1 MNQGVPYLS
10 YFLGCSCFFSLFI
23 YNYVM
28 SKQFTKL
35 FYPFIVFLLLLLLSF
50 IFLVFTKPPETKSA
64 ATTYTVTNTDDS
76 GVGSLRQAILN
87 SNSNGGQD
95 TIEFAIG
102 GGGLQT
108 ISPTSMLPAITDP
121 AILDGESQTGFTGT
135 PLIEINGTSA
145 GSVPGIWITAGG
157 TTIKGFIINRFT
169 ANGIFITNSSG
180 NIITGNYIG
189 TNSAGTSALANGTDG
204 VGIYNSSNHTIG
216 GTTAA
221 ERNIISGNTGNGV
234 GITDDVPGDNPGGAT
249 GNVIKGNYIGTNT
262 AGTGAIPNG
271 GDGIL
276 INNAGSNI
284 TGGTTGTTPGGACT
298 GECNLISGNGYN
310 GFGIWY
316 QNATGNQ
323 LIGNYIGTNAA
334 GTGAI
339 PNANIG
345 AEINEASANTFG
357 GTTAAARNIMSGNLG
372 SGVFLTGADGTNN
385 VVQGNYIG
393 TNSAGT
399 AAIGNAKMGVGI
411 GYSPGIQS
419 ASGNTIG
426 GTTGVTVGGAC
437 TGACNLISGNGWDGI
452 FITNN
457 TSGGGNII
465 KGNYIG
471 TTASGSG
478 SIGNHYNGIGIL
490 DVPNNTIG
498 GPTNAER
505 NIISASADNG
515 VIVAS
520 GGSTGNRIEGNYI
533 GLTTTGSGM
542 GNTKFGI
549 QVDAGA
555 DTAILG
561 NSIYAN
567 GDMGIDLGYNRVTYN
582 DPQDNDNG
590 PNRLQNFPKVFA
602 ETVSGTTRAY
612 GTLNSTP
619 STSFRLDFF
628 SSDSCNAGAP
638 LNYGE
643 GQVYIGNTTVGT
655 DVFGNVTY
663 SAVLPTMAPGGKF
676 VTSTATKLIGSTPA
690 ETSEFSECTQIN
702 AGKPAVVY
710 GSTWFL
716 RDNLVPA
723 GADNTFGYGFPA
735 YHLMCAWDSN
745 QPGLK
750 LPVIFSGNTW
760 FMRGSHTTGGA
771 DNTFSY
777 GPLGSKPVCG
787 DWNGDGTETIGVV
800 DGTSSWYLRNSN
812 NNGAAD
818 LAFQYGPYGSTPV
831 VGDWN
836 GNGTDTIGTFLNGG
850 WSLRNNN
857 SSGPEEIAFAYGFAA
872 KPVPGDWN
880 GDGTDTPG
888 IVTGTTW
895 LLRNNNSSGPAEIN
909 MQYGFPGAD
918 PVSWR

>member
-1 MNQGVPYLS
+1 
-10 YFLGCSCFFSLFI
+10 
-23 YNYVM
+23 M
-28 SKQFTKL
+28 SISNMVHKK
-35 FYPFIVFLLLLLLSF
+35 YYSVF
-50 IFLVFTKPPETKSA
+50 IFLVLIFSVSLFVIISGPSVTRGAPA
-64 ATTYTVTNTDDS
+64 TYTVTNTDNS
-76 GVGSLRQAILN
+76 GAGSLRQAIID
-87 SNSNGGQD
+87 SNNNAGID
-95 TIEFAIG
+95 TINFSIG
-102 GGGLQT
+102 SGLQT
-108 ISPTSMLPAITDP
+108 ISPLSLLAITDP
-121 AILDGESQTGFTGT
+121 AILDGTSQAGFTGT
-135 PLIEINGTSA
+135 PLIELDGTNA

-157 TTIKGFIINRFT
+157 TTVKGLIINRF
-169 ANGIFITNSSG
+169 ASNGIFISNSSG
-180 NIITGNYIG
+180 NTITGNYIG
-189 TNSAGTSALANGTDG
+189 TNATSTSALPNGTDG

-216 GTTAA
+216 GSIAA
-221 ERNIISGNTGNGV
+221 DRNIISGNTGNGV
-234 GITDDVPGDNPGGAT
+234 GITDDVPGDNPSGAT
-249 GNVIKGNYIGTNT
+249 GNVIKGNYIGTNATGTT
-262 AGTGAIPNG
+262 AVPNG

-284 TGGTTGTTPGGACT
+284 TGGTTGTTPDGACT

-334 GTGAI
+334 GTAAL
-339 PNANIG
+339 PNTNIG
-345 AEINEASANTFG
+345 AEINEASGNTFG
-357 GTTAAARNIMSGNLG
+357 GTTAAARNILSGNLG
-372 SGVFLTGADGTNN
+372 AGVFLTGADGINN
-385 VVQGNYIG
+385 IVQGNYIG
-393 TNSAGT
+393 TNAAGT
-399 AAIGNAKMGVGI
+399 AAIGNTKMGVGI

-419 ASGNTIG
+419 ASANTIG

-457 TSGGGNII
+457 TSGGGNIV

-471 TTASGSG
+471 TTASGFG
-478 SIGNHYNGIGIL
+478 SIGNVFNGIGIL

-498 GPTNAER
+498 GSTNEER
-505 NIISASADNG
+505 NIISASGDKG
-515 VIVAS
+515 IIVA
-520 GGSTGNRIEGNYI
+520 GGASTGNRIEGNYI
-533 GLTTTGSGM
+533 GLTTTSSIL
-542 GNTKFGI
+542 GNTTTGI
-549 QVDAGA
+549 MIAAGV

-561 NSIYAN
+561 NSISFN
-567 GDMGIDLGYNRVTYN
+567 GDMGIDIGYDRVTYN
-582 DPQDNDNG
+582 DPQDTDDG

-602 ETVSGTTRAY
+602 ETVSGATRVY
-612 GTLNSTP
+612 GTLNSIP
-619 STSFRLDFF
+619 STNFRLDFF

-643 GQVYIGNTTVGT
+643 GQTYLGNTTVGT
-655 DVFGNVTY
+655 DIFGNITY
-663 SAVLPTMAPGGKF
+663 SVVLPIMAPGGKF
-676 VTSTATKLIGSTPA
+676 ITATATKIIHQGKGGGIPA
-690 ETSEFSECTQIN
+690 ETSEFSECSQIN

-716 RDNLVPA
+716 RDNLIPA

-735 YHLMCAWDSN
+735 SNLMCAWDPA

-750 LPVIFSGNTW
+750 LPVVFSGNTW

-787 DWNGDGTETIGVV
+787 DWDGDGTETIGVV
-800 DGTSSWYLRNSN
+800 DGASSWYLRNSN
-812 NNGAAD
+812 NSGPAD
-818 LAFQYGPYGSTPV
+818 LAFQYGPHGSTPV

-836 GNGTDTIGTFLNGG
+836 GDGTDSIGIFLNGG

-872 KPVPGDWN
+872 KPIPGDWN